1 MIEAALVAAALAAL
15 AGGAFA
21 WAALAPD
28 ALLVAGLGLV
38 AAGLGFGLPTGLL
51 YHLALRRS
59 LVRVGLLPARWWLHP
74 IALHPLVPPADAF
87 RVALWCRL
95 GALGCAVAFLGCG
108 VFGLGALRA
117 LG

>member
-1 MIEAALVAAALAAL
+1 MREAALVAAGLAAL
-15 AGGAFA
+15 SGGVWA
-21 WAALAPD
+21 WDALAPE

-59 LVRVGLLPARWWLHP
+59 LARAGCLPARWWLHP
-74 IALHPLVPPADAF
+74 IALHPLVPAEDAF

-95 GALGCAVAFLGCG
+95 GALGCAVAFLGCS
-108 VFGLGALRA
+108 VFGLGAFRA